1 MRALRKLDAAL
12 GRISMYRLVLLALVL
27 ITVYA
32 AALGFAGVL
41 SFDGIAILVSAVVA
55 IAATAAG
62 TLLGGL
68 VTRSTPHLSSSLIT
82 GLILALVLWPGFGDD
97 LLAVAIAGFAAGI
110 SKYLLAWRGRH
121 IINPAVVG
129 LLVVGLSGL
138 SASVW
143 WVGSDVIAPVVA
155 LLGAVIVW
163 RTRRSLF
170 ALSYLV
176 PAVVLTTI
184 GYLNAGT
191 DLSDASRLAVLVS
204 PILFLGLFMLT
215 EPLTS
220 PPRLWQRVV
229 VGALVAVLSVLPLFV
244 HVSFLTP
251 ELALAVGNVLAFVW
265 GMRGGVRL
273 RFVAGQAHG
282 DLLDLR
288 FTASAPLRMQP
299 GQYLEVDVPQAARA
313 AMKDPRGRRRVLSI
327 ASDPRSD
334 EVRLITRMTSAPG
347 ADPSPVK
354 RALAT
359 LQPGDELPVTSVG
372 GDFLLPDGGAGG
384 TNAGGTNIGGTNAG
398 GKNAGGKVALIAAG
412 VGITPFLS
420 HLDAVTRGSLPMPKD
435 LVLVNAVR
443 DVAQVVELPG
453 SEGVSAISGGGVLGA
468 LPARAGLPTSIS
480 IVLVVPPG
488 SDVSTVPVGWR
499 VIEGETLTADVLA
512 AAVPDLAEREVLVS
526 GSPLAVEAVRVD
538 ARAAGVKRLHTDAFL
553 GY

>member
-1 MRALRKLDAAL
+1 MSAVRRLDAAL

-32 AALGFAGVL
+32 AALAFAGVL
-41 SFDGIAILVSAVVA
+41 SFDGAAILGSAVVA
-55 IAATAAG
+55 MAATAAG

-68 VTRSTPHLSSSLIT
+68 VTKSTPHLSSSLIT
-82 GLILALVLWPGFGDD
+82 GLILALVLWPGFGQD

-110 SKYLLAWRGRH
+110 SKYLLAWRGRR

-155 LLGAVIVW
+155 LAGAVIVW
-163 RTRRSLF
+163 RTRRALF

-184 GYLNAGT
+184 GYLTAGT
-191 DLSDASRLAVLVS
+191 DVSDGLRFAILVS
-204 PILFLGLFMLT
+204 PILFLGMFMLT

-220 PPRLWQRVV
+220 PPRRWQRMV

-244 HVSFLTP
+244 HVTFLTP

-265 GMRGGVRL
+265 GMRGAVRL
-273 RFVAGQAHG
+273 RFVGGQTHG

-313 AMKDPRGRRRVLSI
+313 AAQDPRGRRRVLSI
-327 ASDPRSD
+327 ASDPRSG

-347 ADPSPVK
+347 AAPSPVK
-354 RALAT
+354 LAFAN

-372 GDFLLPDGGAGG
+372 GDFLLPDGGA
-384 TNAGGTNIGGTNAG
+384 NA
-398 GKNAGGKVALIAAG
+398 GKVALIAAG

-420 HLDAVTRGSLPMPKD
+420 HLDAMVRGSLPIPAD

-443 DVAQVVELPG
+443 DVAQIVDLPG
-453 SEGVSAISGGGVLGA
+453 SEGVPAAPGGGVLGA

-499 VIEGETLTADVLA
+499 VIEGETLSAAVLA
-512 AAVPDLAEREVLVS
+512 AAVPDLVEREVLVS
-526 GSPLAVEAVRVD
+526 GSPLAVEAVRAH
-538 ARAAGVKRLHTDAFL
+538 AREAGVKHVHTDAFL